1 MLLLLYDCDVGAA
14 LRPSLR
20 KSTSYTKPRFPGSA
34 AMLRTSRRR
43 LTADGA
49 GRCAASPIDWSVL
62 LLKSAHDRV
71 LFACLLGYLGRLYFV
86 CVCACANDLGSA
98 GRICGSRYRLVDSE
112 VVAAV
117 AL

>member
-1 MLLLLYDCDVGAA
+1 MVA
-14 LRPSLR
+14 LEWPEC
-20 KSTSYTKPRFPGSA
+20 K
-34 AMLRTSRRR
+34 
-43 LTADGA
+43 TA
-49 GRCAASPIDWSVL
+49 
-62 LLKSAHDRV
+62 
-71 LFACLLGYLGRLYFV
+71 LGDSIL

>member
-86 CVCACANDLGSA
+86 CVCVCERFGI
-98 GRICGSRYRLVDSE
+98 GW
-112 VVAAV
+112 
-117 AL
+117 